1 MPDLRPQI
9 VAADARQFRG
19 KLALPSSRGWR
30 TTAIVASFVVALGLA
45 CCAVAAPAAGTSA
58 EQPTVVLPLQRS
70 VMKQLNAVRRQHGL
84 LPLRVAAGLAAAAR
98 EHSLE
103 MARFGYF
110 SHSSAGG
117 ESFARR
123 IARFYRM
130 GKRRHWAAGE
140 NLYWSSGE
148 PDAYAAVGAWLQSP
162 EHRATLLRRDW
173 REFGIGAVFVS
184 TGPGIYGGA
193 PVTIV
198 TADFGARG

>member
-9 VAADARQFRG
+9 VAADARRLRG
-19 KLALPSSRGWR
+19 KLALPSRRGWR

-45 CCAVAAPAAGTSA
+45 CAVAAPAACTSS
-58 EQPTVVLPLQRS
+58 EPPTVVRPLQRA
-70 VMKQLNAVRRQHGL
+70 VMEQLNAVRREHGL

-103 MARFGYF
+103 MARLGYF

-117 ESFARR
+117 ESFGRR

-148 PDAYAAVGAWLQSP
+148 PDASAAVEAWLQSP
-162 EHRATLLRRDW
+162 EHRAILLRRDW
-173 REFGIGAVFVS
+173 RELGIGAVFVS
-184 TGPGIYGGA
+184 AGIGIYGGA

>member
-19 KLALPSSRGWR
+19 KLAPPPKLGWR
-30 TTAIVASFVVALGLA
+30 TAAIVAGLVVALGLG
-45 CCAVAAPAAGTSA
+45 CCAVAAPATGTSA
-58 EQPTVVLPLQRS
+58 EPPIVVRPLQRS
-70 VMKQLNAVRRQHGL
+70 VIKQLNAVRRLHGL
-84 LPLRVAAGLAAAAR
+84 LPLRVAVGLAAAAR

-103 MARFGYF
+103 MARLGYF
-110 SHSSAGG
+110 SHTSAGG

-140 NLYWSSGE
+140 NIYWSSGE
-148 PDAYAAVGAWLQSP
+148 PDASSAVVAWLQSP
-162 EHRATLLRRDW
+162 EHRAILLSRDW
-173 REFGIGAVFVS
+173 REIGIGAVFAS
-184 TGPGIYGGA
+184 AGPGIYGGA

>member
-9 VAADARQFRG
+9 VAAEARQFRG
-19 KLALPSSRGWR
+19 KLALPSNRGWR
-30 TTAIVASFVVALGLA
+30 TVAIVASLVVVLGLA
-45 CCAVAAPAAGTSA
+45 CCAIAAPATGTSA
-58 EQPTVVLPLQRS
+58 EPPTVVRPLQRS
-70 VMKQLNAVRRQHGL
+70 VIKQLNAVRRQHGL
-84 LPLRVAAGLAAAAR
+84 LPLRVAVGLAAAAR

-103 MARFGYF
+103 MARLGYF

-148 PDAYAAVGAWLQSP
+148 PDASVAVEAWLQSP
-162 EHRATLLRRDW
+162 EHRAVLLRRDW
-173 REFGIGAVFVS
+173 RELGVGAVFVS
-184 TGPGIYGGA
+184 AGPGIYGGA

>member
-19 KLALPSSRGWR
+19 KLALPSSRGWS
-30 TTAIVASFVVALGLA
+30 TTAILASFVVALALA
-45 CCAVAAPAAGTSA
+45 CCTVGALAAGTSA
-58 EQPTVVLPLQRS
+58 EQPTVVRPLQRS

-84 LPLRVAAGLAAAAR
+84 LPLRVAVGLAAAAR

-117 ESFARR
+117 ESFGRR

-130 GKRRHWAAGE
+130 GNRRHWAAGE

-148 PDAYAAVGAWLQSP
+148 PDASVAVEAWLQSP
-162 EHRATLLRRDW
+162 EHRAIVLRRDW

-184 TGPGIYGGA
+184 AGLGVYGGA

>member
-9 VAADARQFRG
+9 VAADARRFRG
-19 KLALPSSRGWR
+19 KPALPSSRGWR
-30 TTAIVASFVVALGLA
+30 TVAILASLVVALGLA
-45 CCAVAAPAAGTSA
+45 CCAVAAPAAGPSA
-58 EQPTVVLPLQRS
+58 EPPTVVRPLQRS
-70 VMKQLNAVRRQHGL
+70 VIEQLNAVRREHGL

-103 MARFGYF
+103 MARLGYF
-110 SHSSAGG
+110 SHSSARG
-117 ESFARR
+117 EPFARR
-123 IARFYRM
+123 IARFYPM

-140 NLYWSSGE
+140 TLYWSSGE
-148 PDAYAAVGAWLQSP
+148 PDASVAVEAWLQSP
-162 EHRATLLRRDW
+162 EHRAILLRRDW

-184 TGPGIYGGA
+184 AGPGIYGGM

>member
-19 KLALPSSRGWR
+19 KLAPSSNRGWR
-30 TTAIVASFVVALGLA
+30 TTTIVANLVVALGLA

-58 EQPTVVLPLQRS
+58 GPPTVVRPLQRS
-70 VMKQLNAVRRQHGL
+70 IMGQLNAVRQQHGL

-103 MARFGYF
+103 MARLGYF

-123 IARFYRM
+123 IARFYPM
-130 GKRRHWAAGE
+130 GNRRHWAAGE

-148 PDAYAAVGAWLQSP
+148 PDAYVAVEAWLQSP
-162 EHRATLLRRDW
+162 KHRAILLRRDW
-173 REFGIGAVFVS
+173 REVGIGAVSVS
-184 TGPGIYGGA
+184 AGPGIYGGA

>member
-9 VAADARQFRG
+9 VAAEARQFGGR
-19 KLALPSSRGWR
+19 LALPSNRGWR
-30 TTAIVASFVVALGLA
+30 MTAIVASLAVALGLA
-45 CCAVAAPAAGTSA
+45 CCAVAAPAADTSA
-58 EQPTVVLPLQRS
+58 NPPTVVRPWQRS
-70 VMKQLNAVRRQHGL
+70 VIKQLNAVRREHGL
-84 LPLRVAAGLAAAAR
+84 LPLRIAAGLAAAAR
-98 EHSLE
+98 AHSLE
-103 MARFGYF
+103 MARLGYF
-110 SHSSAGG
+110 SHNSAGG

-123 IARFYRM
+123 IARFYPM

-148 PDAYAAVGAWLQSP
+148 PDASVAVEAWLQSP
-162 EHRATLLRRDW
+162 EHRAILLRRDW

-184 TGPGIYGGA
+184 AGPGIYGSA

>member
-1 MPDLRPQI
+1 M
-9 VAADARQFRG
+9 
-19 KLALPSSRGWR
+19 
-30 TTAIVASFVVALGLA
+30 
-45 CCAVAAPAAGTSA
+45 
-58 EQPTVVLPLQRS
+58 E
-70 VMKQLNAVRRQHGL
+70 QLNAVRRQHGQ

-103 MARFGYF
+103 MARLGYF

-117 ESFARR
+117 ESFGRR
-123 IARFYRM
+123 IARFYGM
-130 GKRRHWAAGE
+130 GRRRHWAAGE

-148 PDAYAAVGAWLQSP
+148 PDAYAAVEAWLQSP
-162 EHRATLLRRDW
+162 EHRAILLRRDW

-184 TGPGIYGGA
+184 AGPGIYGGA

>member
-30 TTAIVASFVVALGLA
+30 TTAIVASFVVALALT
-45 CCAVAAPAAGTSA
+45 CCAVVETAAGTSA
-58 EQPTVVLPLQRS
+58 EPPTVVRPLQRS
-70 VMKQLNAVRRQHGL
+70 VMTQLNAVRRQHGL

-103 MARFGYF
+103 MARLGYF

-148 PDAYAAVGAWLQSP
+148 PDAYAAVEAWLESP
-162 EHRATLLRRDW
+162 GHRATLLRRDW
-173 REFGIGAVFVS
+173 REFGIGAVFV
-184 TGPGIYGGA
+184 GAGLGIYGGG